1 MEYKVQTNRNV
12 GDVVYVIDGYHTM
25 KGVIK
30 GVESTAII
38 KGDIEDGDQI
48 DVSTKYMVEMND
60 YRCTYPQKSI
70 FTKNEKELYSSLNEV
85 AEEILEKHGITAVA
99 MSDDLGKDVFK
110 VVRLRGEK

>member
-30 GVESTAII
+30 GVESTAIF
-38 KGDIEDGDQI
+38 KDDIEDCDPI
-48 DVSTKYMVEMND
+48 VSTKYMVEMDD
-60 YRCTYPQKSI
+60 YRCTYSQKTI
-70 FTKNEKELYSSLNEV
+70 FTKDEKELYSSLNEV

-110 VVRLRGEK
+110 VVRLRGEN